1 MIDTRTRTRR
11 RQAGFTLPEI
21 LAVIVLIGIL
31 MTTIATGFGSAE
43 NELALAS
50 SKDTLLNEIPAALIS
65 YRAKNG
71 SLTGLDKDDITG
83 AGVSDEGPFGDSW
96 TVGTV
101 TARTVIISWVVSSAE
116 DADTFGADLKSSLDL
131 VDGSA
136 ISSLTYDATDDTLE
150 VTYRVP

>member
-1 MIDTRTRTRR
+1 MNEASTRTRR
-11 RQAGFTLPEI
+11 QTGFTLPEI

-65 YRAKNG
+65 YRAKKG
-71 SLTGLDKDDITG
+71 SLTGIAKTDITG
-83 AGVSDEGPFGDSW
+83 AGVSSEGPFGDSW
-96 TVGTV
+96 SVGTV
-101 TARTVIISWVVSSAE
+101 TARTVIISWVVTGAAS
-116 DADTFGADLKSSLDL
+116 ADTFGADLKSSLEL

-136 ISSLTYDATDDTLE
+136 ISTHSYDATSDTLS